1 MKAVGYIRVST
12 EEQVLE
18 GYSIESQ
25 KNQIIGCCETNG
37 YDLIGFYIDEGIS
50 GKSLRRPKVQE
61 MIADVK
67 SHKFDIIVIYR
78 LDRLSRSLR
87 DLANLIDLLD
97 KHGVQIKS
105 ISENFD
111 LSSLSG
117 RAMAQMLGVF
127 AEFERGSIA
136 ERVAVNLEQKALEGY
151 YKAPKA
157 PFGYVYDPETQNYFI
172 NPDQAAIV
180 REIFELHQSG
190 KGVDA
195 ICRIM
200 NERGIKTT
208 EGSMFHRT
216 FIIRMF
222 QNGWYYCGKFMFRQ
236 RSKKYKSMLLDA
248 KNIPEPILTEE
259 EFLRSHK
266 IYGANAR
273 DNRKKHSDDKYIFKG
288 KLRCAYCGTMMIS
301 NTSAKRKNKH
311 APDKIYRY
319 YRCYRKREGRCDK
332 ARYWLSNQV
341 NDAFIDYLKKFAASE
356 IDFDLE
362 VSKENAEEIKNKKRL
377 FEEQISKEQNRKKR
391 LQYLLLDED
400 INKDDFLRMS
410 SEISDTIKKLK
421 EEIDKLDAELND
433 ISKLESLEQQ
443 KTIAKNI
450 ADEWKKLDQVQKKE
464 FLNVFIK
471 SIYIGRHEI
480 KKIDFIL

>member
-18 GYSIESQ
+18 GYSIDAQ
-25 KNQIIGCCETNG
+25 KNRIIEYCQVNG
-37 YDLIGFYIDEGIS
+37 FDLIDYYIDEGIS
-50 GKSLRRPKVQE
+50 GKSLKRPKVQE

-136 ERVAVNLEQKALEGY
+136 ERVTLALEQRAREGY

-157 PFGYVYDPETQNYFI
+157 PFGYTYDPKTQNYLI
-172 NPDQAAIV
+172 NPEQAAIV

-200 NERGIKTT
+200 NERRIKTT
-208 EGSMFHRT
+208 EGSRFHRT

-377 FEEQISKEQNRKKR
+377 LEEQVFKEQNRKKK

-400 INKDDFLRMS
+400 ISKDDFLRMS
-410 SEISDTIKKLK
+410 VEISETIENL
-421 EEIDKLDAELND
+421 EREMAKLDADLAEIAKAEN
-433 ISKLESLEQQ
+433 LEQQ
-443 KTIAKNI
+443 KAIAKSI
-450 ADEWKKLDQVQKKE
+450 AEEWENLDPVRKKE
-464 FLNVFIK
+464 FLNAFVKAIF
-471 SIYIGRHEI
+471 IGRDEI
-480 KKIDFIL
+480 KRIDFIV